1 MIRLLRTCFLSC
13 ACVLTVNAHSAGQA
27 QNPPPDEPAVT
38 VNGHTYTPRSI
49 LSRNMGT
56 AEDQSTQFPPHEI
69 VGGIYYVGTRTLSSF
84 LVTTPQGHILI
95 NSTYERNARTIAKSV
110 TDLGFSMSDVKIV
123 LGSHAHRD
131 HMEGDAAI
139 KERTGAQVIVMAED
153 VPALQAITP
162 GEKEHPIDRIL
173 HDGDEVTLGG
183 ITLTAH
189 LTAGHTRG
197 CTTWTTA
204 VREGGQLYNV
214 VFSCSLRAP
223 NTLTPPV
230 IDEMTRSFKLVR
242 ALPCDVQVGDHPA
255 QYNMYEKYERL
266 QKGGPNPFVDPAG
279 CNVETDIQEAMF
291 KAMLA
296 R

>member
-1 MIRLLRTCFLSC
+1 MIRFLRICFLSC
-13 ACVLTVNAHSAGQA
+13 ACVLTVNGHSAGQT

-56 AEDQSTQFPPHEI
+56 AEDQGTQFPPHKI
-69 VGGIYYVGTRTLSSF
+69 VGSIYYVGTKTLSSF
-84 LVTTPQGHILI
+84 LVTTQQGHILL

-123 LGSHAHRD
+123 LGNHAHSD

-139 KERTGAQVIVMAED
+139 KEMTGAQVMVMAED

-162 GEKEHPIDRIL
+162 GGKEHPIDRVL
-173 HDGDEVTLGG
+173 HDGDAVTLGG

-197 CTTWTTA
+197 CTTWTTT
-204 VREGGQLYNV
+204 VRESGQLYNV

-242 ALPCDVQVGDHPA
+242 MLPCDVQVGDHPA
-255 QYNMYEKYERL
+255 QYNMYEKYGRL

-291 KAMLA
+291 KAILA